1 MTPRQKQKNGTYQKR
16 CYLASTILVDIAF
29 WRLTLCVVFNRT
41 MNFRIEDLHVY
52 TELVIIFIT
61 KMFIK
66 KALLSVYLSLMNV
79 LFAI

>member
-1 MTPRQKQKNGTYQKR
+1 M
-16 CYLASTILVDIAF
+16 
-29 WRLTLCVVFNRT
+29 VFNRT